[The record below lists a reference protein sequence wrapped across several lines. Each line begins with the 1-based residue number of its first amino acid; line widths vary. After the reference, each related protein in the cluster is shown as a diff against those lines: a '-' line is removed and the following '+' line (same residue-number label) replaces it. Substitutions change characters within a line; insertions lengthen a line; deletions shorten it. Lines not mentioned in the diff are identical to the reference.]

1 MRIAVLDGNTLGYS
15 RDVWDELNRFGSYE
29 MADFNGENT
38 EEEVIG
44 FIGDAQVVLTNKIPI
59 TKRVMDACRNLRMIQ
74 VLATGYNVIDV
85 AYAKEKGIAVCNV
98 PSYSTMSVC
107 QHVIGLLLE
116 ICIQIGHHDRMVHEG
131 KWSESRTFSFWD
143 CDLTELDGKT
153 LGIIGFGTI
162 GKAVAKAADAL
173 GMKVITYTPHIK
185 EGFSYV
191 EYVDFD
197 TLLARSDVI
206 TLHCLLNE
214 KTRGLIC
221 KETIAEMKD
230 GVILINAS
238 RGPVINEADV
248 AEALKSGK
256 IRAAGVDVVSEEPI
270 PADDPLL
277 SAPNCIITPHIA
289 WATVEARKRLMD
301 ITFGNIE
308 KFLAGTPV
316 NVVNR

>member
-1 MRIAVLDGNTLGYS
+1 M
-15 RDVWDELNRFGSYE
+15 
-29 MADFNGENT
+29 
-38 EEEVIG
+38 
-44 FIGDAQVVLTNKIPI
+44 
-59 TKRVMDACRNLRMIQ
+59 
-74 VLATGYNVIDV
+74 
-85 AYAKEKGIAVCNV
+85 
-98 PSYSTMSVC
+98 
-107 QHVIGLLLE
+107 
-116 ICIQIGHHDRMVHEG
+116 
-131 KWSESRTFSFWD
+131 
-143 CDLTELDGKT
+143 
-153 LGIIGFGTI
+153 
-162 GKAVAKAADAL
+162 
-173 GMKVITYTPHIK
+173 
-185 EGFSYV
+185 

-214 KTRGLIC
+214 ETRGLIC

-256 IRAAGVDVVSEEPI
+256 IRAAGVDVVSDEPI

-308 KFLAGTPV
+308 KFLVGAPV